1 MASIAIRKP
10 SRHRPIPKAIIRRK
24 SCEKVGVGWLVSS
37 STSLLYKKKTA
48 LQRGKALPDNLEKAF
63 PKSLKITQ
71 FQRSHMSDRR
81 ESRNKPLVILSN
93 SADYPRWKSY
103 AMSELRQQGCE
114 WTVIGREWSTIDSIR
129 NKLIEKGFTNA
140 QLKPN
145 ILLNALMHDEEK
157 YDIAMSKS
165 AGILSKLVSDQ
176 HQPIIEGKTPEE
188 VWNTLQERFQ
198 RINPMSTSRLIH
210 DVTTKKLSDFKDVHE
225 STNSYSLGRM
235 RTQGSQRNLRS
246 QGSQDPV
253 LKIESTLERESWQ
266 PKVLAVRGPRQ
277 SCWLVDSAADVHV
290 CNDQGLMTNLR
301 ATLLEGA
308 NGWCTLALK

>member
-1 MASIAIRKP
+1 
-10 SRHRPIPKAIIRRK
+10 
-24 SCEKVGVGWLVSS
+24 
-37 STSLLYKKKTA
+37 
-48 LQRGKALPDNLEKAF
+48 
-63 PKSLKITQ
+63 
-71 FQRSHMSDRR
+71 
-81 ESRNKPLVILSN
+81 
-93 SADYPRWKSY
+93 
-103 AMSELRQQGCE
+103 MSELRQQGCE

-157 YDIAMSKS
+157 YDLAMSKS

-210 DVTTKKLSDFKDVHE
+210 HATTKKLSDFKDVHE
-225 STNSYSLGRM
+225 STSSYQAAFDKVVGLLTDTPHYTWQSTEMYFQATMLINIGTEYSALVSAIQTDWKDETTNLAETVLQIIRHFEFIEGNKKNKVVFQTSTSRPPSAAPKRSCKNPECVENTNCCWVKHPELRQNYSLGRM
-235 RTQGSQRNLRS
+235 RTRGSQRNLRS

-253 LKIESTLERESWQ
+253 LKIESTLERES
-266 PKVLAVRGPRQ
+266 
-277 SCWLVDSAADVHV
+277 
-290 CNDQGLMTNLR
+290 
-301 ATLLEGA
+301 
-308 NGWCTLALK
+308 

>member
-1 MASIAIRKP
+1 MT
-10 SRHRPIPKAIIRRK
+10 
-24 SCEKVGVGWLVSS
+24 CLF
-37 STSLLYKKKTA
+37 TSLLYKKKTP

-71 FQRSHMSDRR
+71 LQQSHMSDRR

-114 WTVIGREWSTIDSIR
+114 WTVTGREWSTIDSIR
-129 NKLIEKGFTNA
+129 NKPIEKGFTDA

-157 YDIAMSKS
+157 YDLAMSKS

-176 HQPIIEGKTPEE
+176 HQSIIEGKTPEE

-198 RINPMSTSRLIH
+198 RIIPMSTSRLIH
-210 DVTTKKLSDFKDVHE
+210 DATTKKLSDFKDVHE
-225 STNSYSLGRM
+225 STSSY
-235 RTQGSQRNLRS
+235 QAAF
-246 QGSQDPV
+246 D
-253 LKIESTLERESWQ
+253 
-266 PKVLAVRGPRQ
+266 KVVGLLADTPHYTRQ
-277 SCWLVDSAADVHV
+277 STEMYFQATMLMNIGTEYSALVSTIQTNWKDET
-290 CNDQGLMTNLR
+290 TNLAETVLQIIR
-301 ATLLEGA
+301 HSSSSKEARRIR
-308 NGWCTLALK
+308 